1 MCMKADLL
9 RKISSL
15 NDFESPDIRYE
26 QYMTPPQ
33 LAADMVFTAYMQGHI
48 DGKRVVDLGS
58 GTGILGIS
66 ASLLGGDVDAV
77 EIDSSAM
84 EIAEENAESLS
95 ADVNFVE
102 SDIADFEGEYDTCVM
117 NPPFSVHSEE
127 GKMFVEKAFE
137 IADNIYTLGSDKLL
151 AQIKDLAASYNYKVE
166 SEKLTI
172 SLPATY
178 GFHTEEGRETEL
190 NLIYARPEHDG
201 N

>member
-1 MCMKADLL
+1 MKAELV

-15 NDFESPDIRYE
+15 DGFESPDIRYE

-33 LAADMVFTAYMQGHI
+33 LAADIVFTAYMQGDI
-48 DGKRVVDLGS
+48 EGKRVVDLGT

-66 ASLLGGDVDAV
+66 AALLGGNVDAV
-77 EIDSSAM
+77 DIDSDAL
-84 EIAEENAESLS
+84 EIAEKNAEKTSVEL
-95 ADVNFVE
+95 NFVE
-102 SDIADFEGEYDTCVM
+102 SDIKDFQGKYDTCIM

-127 GKMFVEKAFE
+127 GEMFVRKAFE
-137 IADNIYTLGSDKLL
+137 IADNVYTLGSDKLL
-151 AQIKDLAASYNYKVE
+151 AQIKDLPASNNYRVE
-166 SEKLTI
+166 SETVTV

-190 NLIYARPEHDG
+190 NLIYVRSKQDG